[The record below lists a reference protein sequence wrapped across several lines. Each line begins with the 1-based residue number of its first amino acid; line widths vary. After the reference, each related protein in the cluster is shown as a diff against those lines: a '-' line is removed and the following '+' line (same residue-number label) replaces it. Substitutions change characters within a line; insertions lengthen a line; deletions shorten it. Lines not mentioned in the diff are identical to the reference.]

1 MAKNGQGDFWAIFG
15 HFGHFLGHF
24 LPRAPQDDLIITP
37 KLWQR
42 ALTYGPFLKPGSTW
56 EAVWESCD
64 TEHSIYLETMLMKTH
79 NWAGNEMWI
88 WIVNDVIN
96 SCISPVALDR
106 GGLLITHSAQQQQG
120 HIWLKVNSNIQCKHA
135 ITSTPV
141 SKGGRKIRN
150 PISWKSQSSEFFN
163 LGIFADLAF
172 SSMATS

>member
-1 MAKNGQGDFWAIFG
+1 MAKNGQVDFWAIFG

-56 EAVWESCD
+56 EAVWESYD

-96 SCISPVALDR
+96 SCISPLALDR
-106 GGLLITHSAQQQQG
+106 GGLLITYSAQQQG